1 MLSALTYGDRST
13 LMDKPLRAWVQEQ
26 SGFDQGITPSPR
38 GPSAGTIGVMDQ
50 NPQYRSPQSGHPD
63 NAPRA
68 PQPSYYQAPQYAA
81 RPAAGGPNPY
91 APPSSLGPANPQ
103 FTSPPPPTLNNT
115 VSFIA
120 LGAMLVAAA
129 IGLGKGSGL
138 GLLVGVGLC
147 ALIAG
152 STLAYAALRGLRAGW
167 FLPVSIVGAVMAI
180 PVTLWGIGTQE
191 QDYYVDPGLGFSSS
205 GSYLDE
211 TFDDWDDW
219 DDVVDFE
226 AWADTEVVALDPDES
241 DIFTQDTVGVLD
253 LTKLGTEADG
263 IAYSLD
269 VDDSLVT
276 VLLRPDQIPEIS
288 TSSLVESLITVAS
301 EDRSLIPSPLVI
313 FSGSRGDG
321 PLISDVV
328 ADALGSKA
336 KKAQTIEF
344 DISAFD
350 SSIEFRYVTTDSTD
364 STDAGSTGS
373 KQTDKSPDDQANKD
387 ESTSEDGE

>member
-1 MLSALTYGDRST
+1 M
-13 LMDKPLRAWVQEQ
+13 
-26 SGFDQGITPSPR
+26 
-38 GPSAGTIGVMDQ
+38 
-50 NPQYRSPQSGHPD
+50 
-63 NAPRA
+63 
-68 PQPSYYQAPQYAA
+68 
-81 RPAAGGPNPY
+81 
-91 APPSSLGPANPQ
+91 
-103 FTSPPPPTLNNT
+103 
-115 VSFIA
+115 SFIA
-120 LGAMLVAAA
+120 LGGMLVAAA
-129 IGLGKGSGL
+129 IGLGINSGL

-152 STLAYAALRGLRAGW
+152 GTLAYAALRGLSAGW
-167 FLPVSIVGAVMAI
+167 FLPVSIVGAVMAV
-180 PVTLWGIGTQE
+180 PVTLWGIGTQ
-191 QDYYVDPGLGFSSS
+191 QWDYTVDPGLGFGSSS
-205 GSYLDE
+205 SYLDE

-226 AWADTEVVALDPDES
+226 AWADTEVVALNPDDS
-241 DIFTQDTVGVLD
+241 DIFVQNTVGILD
-253 LTKLGTEADG
+253 LTKLGAEADG
-263 IAYSLD
+263 IAYGLD
-269 VDDSLVT
+269 IDDSLVT

-328 ADALGSKA
+328 AEDLGSKA

-364 STDAGSTGS
+364 AGSTGS